1 MKYARIVIAAVVAL
15 VLALVA
21 GVLGGWAPFVVSV
34 GMAVTTGVGWPAA
47 AGIHARRRHNVLIAV
62 AGTLACLLV
71 QLVPSQRLVWL
82 PAIIG
87 VSFMAVCVAELVRG
101 EGARLRLESTLASV
115 TGVLA
120 AVGASGWIALAR
132 VKAEYGLGATLTV
145 AGVGLP
151 LALIIAIAGSRII
164 SAAPRELPRRGML
177 TLGVTPVALL
187 GVLAVFAGQILG
199 AVVA

>member
-1 MKYARIVIAAVVAL
+1 MKYARIIIAAVVAL
-15 VLALVA
+15 VLALTA
-21 GVLGGWAPFVVSV
+21 GLVGGWAPFVVSA
-34 GMAVTTGVGWPAA
+34 GMAVTIGVGWPAA
-47 AGIHARRRHNVLIAV
+47 AGIQARRRHNVLIAS

-82 PAIIG
+82 PAVIG

-101 EGARLRLESTLASV
+101 EGAKYRLESTLASV

-120 AVGASGWIALAR
+120 AVAASGWIAFSTVAH
-132 VKAEYGLGATLTV
+132 EQGLSGWLTV
-145 AGVGLP
+145 AGVGAP
-151 LALIIAIAGSRII
+151 LTAILVVAGARVI
-164 SAAPRELPRRGML
+164 SAAPANLARRGMI

-187 GVLAVFAGQILG
+187 GMVAVFTGQVLA